1 MDFLIK
7 CGIVTSKLL
16 LLLLQYSS
24 NSSNTRSPSTISP
37 WWIFNIESETLF
49 WCTDGVDCAN
59 CIDTPV
65 LPSNVVYVEVGACG
79 TQPLARSGLNLDFPA
94 SLLSPGKFCYGRI
107 CFCIYS
113 ENIGAVNFEIDFF
126 YCINELRLI
135 WK

>member
-16 LLLLQYSS
+16 LLLLQYSG
-24 NSSNTRSPSTISP
+24 NSSNTRTSSTISP
-37 WWIFNIESETLF
+37 WRIFNIDSETLF
-49 WCTDGVDCAN
+49 GYPDGVGCRDCEDPP
-59 CIDTPV
+59 I
-65 LPSNVVYVEVGACG
+65 LPFNVVYVEVGACSA
-79 TQPLARSGLNLDFPA
+79 QPLARSRLNLDFPA
-94 SLLSPGKFCYGRI
+94 SLLGPGKFCYGRI

-135 WK
+135 

>member
-7 CGIVTSKLL
+7 CRIVTSKLL

-24 NSSNTRSPSTISP
+24 NSSNTRTPSTISP
-37 WWIFNIESETLF
+37 WWIFNIDSKTLF
-49 WCTDGVDCAN
+49 GCTNGVDGCN
-59 CIDTPV
+59 CEDPPV
-65 LPSNVVYVEVGACG
+65 FPLNVVYVEVWACG
-79 TQPLARSGLNLDFPA
+79 AQPLAWTRLDLDFPA
-94 SLLSPGKFCYGRI
+94 ALLCPGKFCYGRI

-135 WK
+135 